1 MITEGV
7 WMKKKE
13 EIKLMGKHTQKIER
27 QENEIPCLLVSMI
40 SLLLRKIWLRLLC
53 IQIIR

>member
-1 MITEGV
+1 MNE
-7 WMKKKE
+7 KKKK

-40 SLLLRKIWLRLLC
+40 SLLLRKNMIE
-53 IQIIR
+53 IIVYSNN

>member
-1 MITEGV
+1 MNE
-7 WMKKKE
+7 KKKE

-40 SLLLRKIWLRLLC
+40 SLLLRKI
-53 IQIIR
+53 